1 MDKTKGE
8 PVISVQSEKNEGEKV
23 AEDKPKPETDV
34 QETKEEVK
42 KEGETTAAEEGG
54 VLLKCS
60 HTLFLLCL
68 FSK

>member
-54 VLLKCS
+54 VLL
-60 HTLFLLCL
+60 
-68 FSK
+68 

>member
-8 PVISVQSEKNEGEKV
+8 PVISVQSEKNEGEKS
-23 AEDKPKPETDV
+23 AEDKPKPETEG

-42 KEGETTAAEEGG
+42 KEVETTAAEEGRA
-54 VLLKCS
+54 LLHCS

-68 FSK
+68 FFI